1 MRVRS
6 ARGSRQV
13 HGFDD
18 SDGEIGPG
26 EKALGGAN
34 CTASDSFSIEN
45 KPFHLTFTRRSQLRT
60 RDFVLD
66 EIILNQCSEG
76 NTMFRDKTKA
86 LGRVAVAAAL
96 SIGLAVGAVSVA
108 SAVGTKANTI
118 TARTPPAAGSVR
130 GSYTPSA
137 TATSGDKVAITLDAT
152 STGCSLTGGKV
163 AFTAAGTCLVDLN
176 DAGNGAFAAASRVQQ
191 SIKVYSAN
199 TITAST
205 PPAAGSAGGS
215 YSPGA
220 SATSGDTVGRSLA
233 GTSTGC
239 SLSSNKVT
247 FTGSGKCLVDFNDGG
262 NGAFAAASQVR
273 QSIKV
278 YAANT
283 ITAATPPAAGTIN
296 GSYSPSATATSGDTV
311 VITLAAT
318 SRGCSIDKR
327 VVTFTA
333 NGVCLVDFND
343 VGNGAFAQANQ
354 VQQTIAVGTGN
365 PQTQATL
372 TLTSL
377 RGTVGRTLTL
387 TSQGGSGTGGLS
399 YVVTSVGT
407 AGCSISGTVLSATS
421 AGTCTVT
428 VTKAADATYAVAHS
442 PTTTVT
448 FTHVAVRARPHVAW
462 LHGHAVVGKTKT
474 LTIGGSGFYGRPRIT
489 SNEVGTRAVVSRDT
503 GKLLTVRVTV
513 RAGSRTGWH
522 TFTIRLANGK
532 SCKANYLTGAGSQR
546 NAR

>member
-1 MRVRS
+1 
-6 ARGSRQV
+6 
-13 HGFDD
+13 
-18 SDGEIGPG
+18 
-26 EKALGGAN
+26 
-34 CTASDSFSIEN
+34 
-45 KPFHLTFTRRSQLRT
+45 
-60 RDFVLD
+60 
-66 EIILNQCSEG
+66 
-76 NTMFRDKTKA
+76 
-86 LGRVAVAAAL
+86 
-96 SIGLAVGAVSVA
+96 VSVA

-130 GSYTPSA
+130 GSYTPSATATSGDKVVITLDATSTGCSLTGGKVSFTTAGTCLVDFDDAGNTSFAAASRVQQSIKVYSANTITASTPPAAGSAGGSYSPSA